1 MKTVWIIYIV
11 ILVYYLLGTV
21 GIFFINRRKE
31 PQIKRKAWIKH
42 VNYFVITNLVFFS
55 IAVNPVIFRYVAAL
69 IIIVGFYEL
78 FKLYRGSGFSHTGF
92 FLASIIILAS
102 LSFGFYSFSLMD
114 KGLILFAF
122 LIIAIFDGFSQVSGQ
137 LLGRTKL
144 FPKISPNKTVEGLIG
159 GSLVAVLSA
168 FVFKNLFTAS
178 SLKAIILAAVVVVF
192 AFLGDTAKSLYKRK
206 YNVKDFSNLIPGH
219 GGFLDRFDSLIAGGA
234 GVALLGL
241 IMNFCL
247 RGTP

>member
-241 IMNFCL
+241 IMNF
-247 RGTP
+247 

>member
-42 VNYFVITNLVFFS
+42 VNYFIITNLVFFS

-241 IMNFCL
+241 IMNF
-247 RGTP
+247 

>member
-1 MKTVWIIYIV
+1 MKTVWIIYTV

-21 GIFFINRRKE
+21 GIYFINRRKE

-42 VNYFVITNLVFFS
+42 VNYLIVLSLVFFS
-55 IAVNPVIFRYVAAL
+55 IAVNPVIFRYVAAV

-78 FKLYRGSGFSHTGF
+78 FNLYRRSGFSHASF
-92 FLASIIILAS
+92 FIASIIIMAS
-102 LSFGFYSFSLMD
+102 LSIGFYSFSHMD
-114 KGLILFAF
+114 KGIILFAF
-122 LIIAIFDGFSQVSGQ
+122 LITAIFDGFSQVSGQ

-144 FPKISPNKTVEGLIG
+144 FPKISPGKTVEGLIG
-159 GSLVAVLSA
+159 GALVAVFSSL
-168 FVFKNLFTAS
+168 VFKNVFTAS
-178 SLKAIILAAVVVVF
+178 SLKAITLAAVVVVF

-234 GVALLGL
+234 GVTLAGL
-241 IMNFCL
+241 IMNL
-247 RGTP
+247 

>member
-1 MKTVWIIYIV
+1 MKTVWIVYIV

-21 GIFFINRRKE
+21 GIYFINRRKE

-42 VNYFVITNLVFFS
+42 VNYFIITNLVFFS

-78 FKLYRGSGFSHTGF
+78 FKLYRGSGFSHKGF
-92 FLASIIILAS
+92 FLASIIILTS
-102 LSFGFYSFSLMD
+102 LSIGFYCFSLMD

-144 FPKISPNKTVEGLIG
+144 FPKISLNKTVEGLIG

-234 GVALLGL
+234 GVTLLGL
-241 IMNFCL
+241 IMNF
-247 RGTP
+247 

>member
-1 MKTVWIIYIV
+1 MKTVWIIYTV

-21 GIFFINRRKE
+21 GIYFINRRKE

-42 VNYFVITNLVFFS
+42 VNYFIVTNLVFFS
-55 IAVNPVIFRYVAAL
+55 IAVNPVIFRYVAAI

-78 FKLYRGSGFSHTGF
+78 FNLYRRSGFSHASF
-92 FLASIIILAS
+92 FIASILIMAS
-102 LSFGFYSFSLMD
+102 LSIGFYSFCHMD
-114 KGLILFAF
+114 KGIILFAF

-144 FPKISPNKTVEGLIG
+144 FPKISPGKTVEGLIG
-159 GSLVAVLSA
+159 GALVAVLSSL
-168 FVFKNLFTAS
+168 VFKNVFTAS
-178 SLKAIILAAVVVVF
+178 SLKAIILATVVVVF
-192 AFLGDTAKSLYKRK
+192 AFLGDAAKSIYKRK

-234 GVALLGL
+234 GVTLLGL
-241 IMNFCL
+241 FMCL
-247 RGTP
+247 

>member
-1 MKTVWIIYIV
+1 MKTVWIIYTV

-21 GIFFINRRKE
+21 GIYFINRRKE

-42 VNYFVITNLVFFS
+42 INYFIVISLVFFS
-55 IAVNPVIFRYVAAL
+55 IAVNPVIFRYVAAV
-69 IIIVGFYEL
+69 IIIVGIYEL
-78 FKLYRGSGFSHTGF
+78 FNLYRGSGFSHATF
-92 FLASIIILAS
+92 FIVSIIIMAS
-102 LSFGFYSFSLMD
+102 LSLGFYSFSHMD
-114 KGLILFAF
+114 KGVILFAF
-122 LIIAIFDGFSQVSGQ
+122 LITAIFDGFSQVSGQ

-144 FPKISPNKTVEGLIG
+144 FPKISPGKTVEGLIG
-159 GSLVAVLSA
+159 GALVAVLSSL
-168 FVFKNLFTAS
+168 VFKNVFTAL

-219 GGFLDRFDSLIAGGA
+219 GGFLDRFDSLIAGGS

-241 IMNFCL
+241 IMNL
-247 RGTP
+247 